1 MNLKKT
7 ILDVIEEEM
16 KRPQIGININD
27 KDQDF
32 TGQIL
37 RGEKVIET
45 RSRNVF
51 RKLVG
56 RRVGLIRTGKGKA
69 RLVGYATVGKPI
81 EYKSEEDFRKDYDKH
96 KVEPKSKYDI
106 QLPKGKFGYPLSD
119 VRLLKIPKFITKTL
133 KIVGDGGGYSWRW
146 FI

>member
-1 MNLKKT
+1 MNLKKA
-7 ILDVIEEEM
+7 ILEILEEQM
-16 KRPQIGININD
+16 NRPQIGININD
-27 KDQDF
+27 KHQDF

-51 RKLVG
+51 KKLVG

-69 RLVGYATVGKPI
+69 ILVGYATIGKPI
-81 EYKSEEDFRKDYDKH
+81 QYNSEENFRKDYEKH
-96 KVEPKSKYDI
+96 RVEPKSKYDI
-106 QLPKGKFGYPLSD
+106 QLPKGKIGYPLAE
-119 VRLLKIPKFITKTL
+119 VRLLKTPKSVKTV